1 MHPDLS
7 PVPDETVAV
16 VVLGSDDSAR
26 VTDAVRSALGQGPA
40 VREVVAVDSRGLG
53 RPAADPRLRVVRHP
67 AGSGGTPR
75 DTGLDAVTAPYV
87 MFLDSGDALPPG
99 AVDALLRA
107 AAGADA
113 EVAGGLCIRRELP
126 SGREIPWQAS
136 LYAEPAVL
144 PAPDRNPRLVHD
156 TLCVGKLYRTA
167 FLREHGLRFPEEHA
181 PHEDVVFTARLWAA
195 RPRIALIPDR
205 VYVRHVHRSARRLSL
220 SGDWQVR
227 TGAHQAA
234 HETLLDAGQKDLA
247 RAARAAFLDHDL
259 RRYVRE
265 LPQRDEAHRRAWWT
279 HTRAFLAGYDAA
291 DRDRDPVAPGRLIAR
306 VLLASPEPR
315 DLARLQELASR
326 PARLC
331 PPYARSADGTP
342 CWSDDLPGVG
352 LEQLLTR
359 PVGQLPLAVDAE
371 LRLSARGRGVLRLRL
386 HDLYGRVE
394 LVGPLALDVEWRHR
408 GPDGTAVRRT
418 VPLRASTDGG
428 WTAVTAVHPGELAA
442 LGHGAWDLRLR
453 VRFRDGSD
461 REVTAHAVAGPGLL
475 RRRAVPNGRH
485 GVLLV
490 QPYATHSGSLA
501 LRVAAGAR
509 GLVAVSRARLRRL
522 VH

>member
-1 MHPDLS
+1 
-7 PVPDETVAV
+7 
-16 VVLGSDDSAR
+16 
-26 VTDAVRSALGQGPA
+26 
-40 VREVVAVDSRGLG
+40 
-53 RPAADPRLRVVRHP
+53 
-67 AGSGGTPR
+67 
-75 DTGLDAVTAPYV
+75 
-87 MFLDSGDALPPG
+87 
-99 AVDALLRA
+99 
-107 AAGADA
+107 
-113 EVAGGLCIRRELP
+113 
-126 SGREIPWQAS
+126 
-136 LYAEPAVL
+136 
-144 PAPDRNPRLVHD
+144 
-156 TLCVGKLYRTA
+156 
-167 FLREHGLRFPEEHA
+167 
-181 PHEDVVFTARLWAA
+181 
-195 RPRIALIPDR
+195 
-205 VYVRHVHRSARRLSL
+205 
-220 SGDWQVR
+220 
-227 TGAHQAA
+227 
-234 HETLLDAGQKDLA
+234 
-247 RAARAAFLDHDL
+247 
-259 RRYVRE
+259 
-265 LPQRDEAHRRAWWT
+265 
-279 HTRAFLAGYDAA
+279 
-291 DRDRDPVAPGRLIAR
+291 
-306 VLLASPEPR
+306 PR

-359 PVGQLPLAVDAE
+359 PVRQLPLAVDAE

-428 WTAVTAVHPGELAA
+428 WTAVTAVRPGELAA

>member
-7 PVPDETVAV
+7 PVPHETVAV

-40 VREVVAVDSRGLG
+40 VREVVAVDTHGLG

-107 AAGADA
+107 AIGADA
-113 EVAGGLCIRRELP
+113 QVAGGLCVRRELP

-195 RPRIALIPDR
+195 RPRVALIPDR
-205 VYVRHVHRSARRLSL
+205 VYVRRVHRSARRLSL

-227 TGAHQAA
+227 TGAHRAA

-291 DRDRDPVAPGRLIAR
+291 DRDRDPVAPGRLIA
-306 VLLASPEPR
+306 
-315 DLARLQELASR
+315 
-326 PARLC
+326 
-331 PPYARSADGTP
+331 
-342 CWSDDLPGVG
+342 
-352 LEQLLTR
+352 
-359 PVGQLPLAVDAE
+359 
-371 LRLSARGRGVLRLRL
+371 
-386 HDLYGRVE
+386 
-394 LVGPLALDVEWRHR
+394 
-408 GPDGTAVRRT
+408 
-418 VPLRASTDGG
+418 
-428 WTAVTAVHPGELAA
+428 
-442 LGHGAWDLRLR
+442 
-453 VRFRDGSD
+453 
-461 REVTAHAVAGPGLL
+461 
-475 RRRAVPNGRH
+475 
-485 GVLLV
+485 
-490 QPYATHSGSLA
+490 
-501 LRVAAGAR
+501 
-509 GLVAVSRARLRRL
+509 
-522 VH
+522 